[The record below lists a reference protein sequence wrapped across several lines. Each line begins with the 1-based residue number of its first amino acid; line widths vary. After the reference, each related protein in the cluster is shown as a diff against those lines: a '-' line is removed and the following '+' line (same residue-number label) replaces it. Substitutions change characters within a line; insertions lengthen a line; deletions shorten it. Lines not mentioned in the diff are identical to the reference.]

1 MLQQKNKSF
10 VIPAHPPLVIEME
23 IRLWHCTPLS
33 QHWNKPPVFCPGAL
47 SALVFPL
54 VIISQPENSS
64 CCQRPC
70 RVCHCR
76 QQGGTRWTVAQVDHI
91 PGPCLSL
98 SGCLSIYLPLS
109 ACLPACGELAAEKR
123 GLFSEQGAVGDK
135 GGQQEDRK
143 RRGCF
148 QKDNDKEEVVQHKS
162 FGT

>member
-1 MLQQKNKSF
+1 MCSNRKTSLLSNQPTPHLSLKWRSGFDIAPRCRNTETNPLCF
-10 VIPAHPPLVIEME
+10 V
-23 IRLWHCTPLS
+23 
-33 QHWNKPPVFCPGAL
+33 
-47 SALVFPL
+47 LVFPL